1 MRPLKLLLRTVLSLA
16 MSALFVWLSLR
27 HTDVRAVGRAM
38 AGADPA
44 RIGVYVAILLLIH
57 LVRTVR
63 WGLLL
68 RPLGEVSF
76 KRLNSA
82 SAVGWMLLM
91 LLPLRLGEFA
101 RPLLIARPPPGG
113 GPPLRR
119 SGALASVVVE
129 RIVDGIA
136 IGVLGIVSLHMLGSS
151 ASGRYLDFAKSA
163 SVLVALGF
171 LALCGV
177 LVLAVVLRDRA
188 VSLTNRLLRP
198 LSERLASRV
207 ASMLEAFISAVH
219 LGSGWRLVLFFVLT
233 VVYWLLNAA
242 GMGVLAPAF
251 GFVGLTPLML
261 AVILTIQ
268 VVGVMVPA
276 GPGMVGTM
284 QFFTQA
290 GLSLFP
296 LSGPGGFSA
305 NGAAFANTV
314 WLLQFLE
321 QVILG
326 VIFLVAGHVSLKG
339 LLTAGPIEEEPPL
352 EPLLDSAGARR

>member
-1 MRPLKLLLRTVLSLA
+1 MRHLKLLLRTVLSLA
-16 MSALFVWLSLR
+16 MSALFIWLSLR

-38 AGADPA
+38 AAADPA
-44 RIGVYVAILLLIH
+44 RIAGYVAMLLVIH

-63 WGLLL
+63 WGFLLK
-68 RPLGEVSF
+68 PLGEVSF

-119 SGALASVVVE
+119 SGALASIVVE

-136 IGVLGIVSLHMLGSS
+136 IGVLGIVSLRLLGAS
-151 ASGRYLDFAKSA
+151 ASGRYVEFAKSA

-171 LALCGV
+171 LTLCV
-177 LVLAVVLRDRA
+177 LLVLAVLFRERA
-188 VSLTNRLLRP
+188 LAITDRLLRP
-198 LSERLASRV
+198 LSPRIAAHAR
-207 ASMLEAFISAVH
+207 SMLEAFISAVH
-219 LGSGWRLVLFFVLT
+219 LGSGWRLVSFFALT
-233 VVYWLLNAA
+233 VVYWGLTAWALGMLAA
-242 GMGVLAPAF
+242 AF
-251 GFVGLTPLML
+251 GFTGLTPLRL

-290 GLSLFP
+290 GLSLFAADA
-296 LSGPGGFSA
+296 FSA
-305 NGAAFANTV
+305 RGAGYANTV
-314 WLLQFLE
+314 WLLQFCE
-321 QVILG
+321 QCGLG
-326 VIFLVAGHVSLKG
+326 LIFLLAGHVSLKG
-339 LLTAGPIEEEPPL
+339 LLGSSALEEEPAA
-352 EPLLDSAGARR
+352 S